1 MCFSNNKKVLSVLNF
16 CLKAYLIKK
25 GLSIEFNNKS
35 IESLYSGFLYSSL
48 YFLKSSNLDI
58 FVEPT
63 SLYINLYKCKLKM
76 IIKNS
81 YQVSITSLIKNLNVQ
96 IKKWY
101 IDLHFSG
108 SSLFIP
114 VSLDFY
120 LYKLLWKYCKR
131 MHPRRGNLWIFQK
144 YWKNFSGTFRFF
156 TIDSLSGKFYFL
168 DSHLCLN
175 ESFNTLPFS
184 ISIFDLR
191 DKKKLYCD
199 YFRKMRSKIYGIY
212 GLLFDIQKGVCPCC
226 NRLFLDYNLNNF
238 RIYDLSNFVH
248 SLKDSSANYRFV
260 LVHAS
265 CLCF

>member
-1 MCFSNNKKVLSVLNF
+1 M
-16 CLKAYLIKK
+16 
-25 GLSIEFNNKS
+25 S
-35 IESLYSGFLYSSL
+35 IESLYLGFSDSSL

-63 SLYINLYKCKLKM
+63 LLDINLYKCKLKM

-81 YQVSITSLIKNLNVQ
+81 YQVSITSLVKRLNLQ

-101 IDLHFSG
+101 TDLRFSG

-131 MHPRRGNLWIFQK
+131 MHPRRGNSWIFQK

-156 TIDSLSGKFYFL
+156 TTDSLSGKFYFL
-168 DSHLCLN
+168 DSHLCLS
-175 ESFNTLPFS
+175 ESVNRLPFS
-184 ISIFDLR
+184 ISIFDFR
-191 DKKKLYCD
+191 DKKKIYGD

-212 GLLFDIQKGVCPCC
+212 GVLFDIQKGVCPCC

-238 RIYDLSNFVH
+238 RIYDFSNSVH
-248 SLKDSSANYRFV
+248 YLKNFSTNYRFV
-260 LVHAS
+260 LVHTS
-265 CLCF
+265 C